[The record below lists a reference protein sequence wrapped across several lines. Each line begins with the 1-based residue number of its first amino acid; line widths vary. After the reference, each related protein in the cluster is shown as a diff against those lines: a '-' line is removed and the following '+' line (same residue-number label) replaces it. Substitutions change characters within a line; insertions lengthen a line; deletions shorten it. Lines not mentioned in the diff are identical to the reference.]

1 MKGFSREETRFSL
14 CGLNCLLCSMHLG
27 GYCPGCGGGAGNQS
41 CALARCSLEH
51 GGIRFCWE
59 CPEYPCFRY
68 EEFDD
73 GDSFAPH
80 RNRQQDIAQAWE
92 LGLETYLA
100 QLEEKREILDELL
113 THYNDGR
120 RKTFF
125 NRAVYL
131 LPLGDLRG
139 VRAALDR
146 QSAQGEQEV
155 KARALAAVQLLQEA
169 ADRRGPQSE
178 EQEKTEKG
186 VIPWRLPR

>member
-1 MKGFSREETRFSL
+1 M
-14 CGLNCLLCSMHLG
+14 LLV
-27 GYCPGCGGGAGNQS
+27 
-41 CALARCSLEH
+41 EH

-59 CPEYPCFRY
+59 CPEHPCFRY

-113 THYNDGR
+113 THYNDGQC
-120 RKTFF
+120 KTFF

-131 LPLGDLRG
+131 LPLEDLRG

-169 ADRRGPQSE
+169 ADRRGLSLKSKKKP
-178 EQEKTEKG
+178 KKG
-186 VIPWRLPR
+186 

>member
-1 MKGFSREETRFSL
+1 MEI
-14 CGLNCLLCSMHLG
+14 LCS
-27 GYCPGCGGGAGNQS
+27 PPEPTAG
-41 CALARCSLEH
+41 
-51 GGIRFCWE
+51 
-59 CPEYPCFRY
+59 
-68 EEFDD
+68 
-73 GDSFAPH
+73 H
-80 RNRQQDIAQAWE
+80 R
-92 LGLETYLA
+92 T
-100 QLEEKREILDELL
+100 
-113 THYNDGR
+113 GR

-131 LPLGDLRG
+131 LPLEDLRG